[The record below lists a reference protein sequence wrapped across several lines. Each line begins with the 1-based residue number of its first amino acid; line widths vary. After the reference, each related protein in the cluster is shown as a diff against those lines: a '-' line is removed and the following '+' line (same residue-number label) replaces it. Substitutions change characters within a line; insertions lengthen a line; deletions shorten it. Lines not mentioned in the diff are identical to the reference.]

1 MTGKDVTYGEVVDS
15 AYVTT
20 KGRIVIPARLR
31 RKLSIKPGTKV
42 CFIERGD
49 DILFHPIT
57 KQSIRRI
64 CGMLE
69 CPTSVT
75 RELLRERRRG

>member
-1 MTGKDVTYGEVVDS
+1 MD
-15 AYVTT
+15 YVYVATR
-20 KGRIVIPARLR
+20 GRIVIPAQLR
-31 RKLSIKPGTKV
+31 RRLGIKAGTKV

-49 DILFHPIT
+49 DLLFQPVT

-64 CGMLE
+64 CGMLK
-69 CPTSVT
+69 CPTSAT